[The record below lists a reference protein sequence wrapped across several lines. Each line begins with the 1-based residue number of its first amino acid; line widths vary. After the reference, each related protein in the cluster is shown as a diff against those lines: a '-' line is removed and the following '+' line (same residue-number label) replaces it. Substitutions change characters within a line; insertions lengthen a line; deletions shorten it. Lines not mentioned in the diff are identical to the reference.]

1 MQRNKEIKD
10 NPLSFKMKTNYKCPL
25 GLTLVRLAGPQLGD
39 AVRYGWID
47 NHAPC
52 TARCLLRV
60 LDEWKIKAQLKSPL
74 EYMSMSDFTFYP
86 TRDDSAQRNLW
97 YSSWALNRLQNTER
111 RPLYSRSPANL
122 KVY

>member
-60 LDEWKIKAQLKSPL
+60 LDE
-74 EYMSMSDFTFYP
+74 
-86 TRDDSAQRNLW
+86 
-97 YSSWALNRLQNTER
+97 
-111 RPLYSRSPANL
+111 
-122 KVY
+122 